1 MIYPARARTSQYND
15 TKYTSPFIYH
25 FVMAALAPST
35 RYYYQCGA
43 TTGSASAVLSFTT
56 TPAVGAS
63 TPLVVGLIG
72 DLGQTSDSAVTVQH
86 MMADPTIQ
94 LSLLIGDLS
103 YADAGNKPSKERP
116 CNQDRWD
123 AWGEAMQPLMSAQTV
138 VPLPGNHE
146 VEKSGLAEYPD
157 FVAYQNRFRTPSDA
171 SGGETNL
178 YFAFRAASAH
188 FIALSSYSDFAAGS
202 PQYQWLQRTLAAVDR
217 RATPWLIVSLHAPW
231 CDMIVPN
238 SARICLRIVLRVCCH
253 SNFLTIFV
261 FDCAIVSPSETL
273 CTGTRPMSRTRA
285 NFRRSACA
293 PPWSRCCCSTVST
306 SSFPATCTRT
316 SARCRSR

>member
-1 MIYPARARTSQYND
+1 
-15 TKYTSPFIYH
+15 
-25 FVMAALAPST
+25 MAALAPST

-103 YADAGNKPSKERP
+103 YADAGNKPSKEHP
-116 CNQDRWD
+116 CSQDRWD
-123 AWGEAMQPLMSAQTV
+123 AWGEAMQPLMSAQTL

-157 FVAYQNRFRTPSDA
+157 FVAYQNRFRTPSEA

-188 FIALSSYSDFAAGS
+188 FIALSSYSDFDAGS
-202 PQYQWLQRTLAAVDR
+202 RQYQWLQRTLAAVDR

-261 FDCAIVSPSETL
+261 FDCAIVSPSEILRRYSSNVAHQGEFPSIGMRAAMEPLLLQYGVDLVFSGHVHAYERTVPVALNQVSMVTNESAVAHITL
-273 CTGTRPMSRTRA
+273 H
-285 NFRRSACA
+285 
-293 PPWSRCCCSTVST
+293 VSIIM
-306 SSFPATCTRT
+306 
-316 SARCRSR
+316 